1 MQFTSPQF
9 FKPCLTDVFVR
20 YVGPHA
26 NLYDHKI
33 GRGGGKEMRSRSF
46 YFLRAK
52 CRLYSQHTEPAQK
65 LLLSKTN
72 EVASM
77 CLVTS

>member
-33 GRGGGKEMRSRSF
+33 AKVVVTKWGREVF
-46 YFLRAK
+46 TFLEQNVGYIRNTQNQLK
-52 CRLYSQHTEPAQK
+52 SYY
-65 LLLSKTN
+65 
-72 EVASM
+72 
-77 CLVTS
+77 